1 MWPDRRILDL
11 FKIEHPILL
20 GPMASAVDFNLAV
33 AVAEGGGLGAI
44 PCAMLTADQLR
55 EQLGNFRAATKA
67 PVNVNFFC
75 HTPPQLNNAREVR
88 WRERLTPYYKE
99 LGIDP
104 AAPVPTSNRAPFDE
118 AFCVV
123 IEEVKPEIV
132 SFHFGL
138 PPTPLYARVKRAGCL
153 VLSSATTVAEAR
165 WLEGQGVDAVIA
177 QGYEAGGHRGMFLT
191 DNLAT
196 QVGTFALV
204 PQVVDAVKVP
214 VIAAGS
220 VADARGIVAAFALGA
235 AAVQL
240 GTAYLHCPE
249 SKISALHRAALRS
262 ACDDG
267 TAVTNLMTGRPA
279 RGLVTRIMREI
290 GPISDDAPQFPL
302 AGGALAPLRAKAES
316 QGSGDFSP
324 MWSGEA
330 AALGRAMP
338 ATELTRTLAAEAL
351 ALFERIGNTTRA

>member
-11 FKIEHPILL
+11 LKIEHPILL
-20 GPMASAVDFNLAV
+20 GPMASAVDFVLATAV
-33 AVAEGGGLGAI
+33 AQGGGLGAI
-44 PCAMLTADQLR
+44 PCAMFTAEQLR
-55 EQLGNFRAATKA
+55 QQLGKFRAGTQA

-75 HTPPQLNNAREVR
+75 HTPPVLNNAREVR
-88 WRERLTPYYKE
+88 WRERLKPYYEE

-104 AAPVPTSNRAPFDE
+104 AAPVPSSNRAPFDD
-118 AFCVV
+118 AFCAV
-123 IEEVKPEIV
+123 IEDLKPEIV

-138 PPTPLYARVKRAGCL
+138 PPAPLYARVKQAGCL
-153 VLSSATTVAEAR
+153 VLSSATTVAEAC
-165 WLEGQGVDAVIA
+165 WLEAHGVDAVIA

-249 SKISALHRAALRS
+249 AKITALHRAALR
-262 ACDDG
+262 AARDDG
-267 TAVTNLMTGRPA
+267 TACTNLMTGRPA
-279 RGLVTRIMREI
+279 RGFVNRVMREI
-290 GPISDDAPQFPL
+290 GPISDVAPEFPL
-302 AGGALAPLRAKAES
+302 AGGALAPLRAKAEA

-338 ATELTRTLAAEAL
+338 AAELTRTLAAEAL
-351 ALFERIGNTTRA
+351 AQLARLGTGS

>member
-1 MWPDRRILDL
+1 MLD
-11 FKIEHPILL
+11 
-20 GPMASAVDFNLAV
+20 
-33 AVAEGGGLGAI
+33 AE
-44 PCAMLTADQLR
+44 QLR
-55 EQLGNFRAATKA
+55 EQLEKFRAATKA

-75 HTPPQLNNAREVR
+75 HTPPVLNNAREVR
-88 WRERLTPYYKE
+88 WRERLKPYYEE

-104 AAPVPTSNRAPFDE
+104 AAPVPSSNRAPFDD
-118 AFCVV
+118 AFCAV
-123 IEEVKPEIV
+123 IEDLKPEIV

-138 PPTPLYARVKRAGCL
+138 PPAPLYARVKQAGCL

-165 WLEGQGVDAVIA
+165 WLEARGVDAVIA

-204 PQVVDAVKVP
+204 PQVADAVKVP

-235 AAVQL
+235 AGVQL

-249 SKISALHRAALRS
+249 SKVTTLHRAALR
-262 ACDDG
+262 AGRDDG
-267 TAVTNLMTGRPA
+267 TACTNLMTGRPA
-279 RGLVTRIMREI
+279 RGFVNRIMREI
-290 GPISDDAPQFPL
+290 GPIADVAPEFPL
-302 AGGALAPLRAKAES
+302 AGGALAPLRAKAEA

-338 ATELTRTLAAEAL
+338 ATELTRALAAEAL
-351 ALFERIGNTTRA
+351 AQLARLGTGS